1 MSTSRPRPVL
11 MRSLLCLVP
20 LGGAW
25 SAYAQGDEGGRQIEE
40 IVVTAQKR
48 EESLQSLPLAVSAF
62 TGQMLDAK
70 GITNATD
77 LARSTPSMLL
87 IPQNSGN
94 TAFAV
99 QMRGVSQAD
108 TVITADSP
116 VGIYID
122 GVVVSKI
129 SGTLLDFIEPE
140 RIEVLRGPQGTLY
153 GRNSTGGAVNI
164 ISKKPA
170 EEFGLKA
177 QAGFGNYSE
186 QRYKLSVD
194 TGAVSTG
201 AGDLSARISLYSLT
215 QDGFGEDTTTGNDL
229 DSRDRQAGVFA
240 LRWSPTESVTVDY
253 AYDRSK
259 VKEAPPIAQLHAD
272 ASGFLGDFVTNERED
287 KLALSYSLPSETPAP
302 FGIGRSKTDVDSFGH
317 ALTVDWQAGC
327 VGPICNLALKS
338 ITGYREV
345 NDNEPTDFDGTPV
358 RWADFDIYQ
367 NLETFQ
373 QEFQLTGSMDDE
385 RVNFVSGIF
394 YYNEKARTV
403 LPGVFG
409 FGTVRNTP
417 SFKTDNDA
425 FAVYGQFDWRPH
437 IADDRVTFT
446 AGARYN
452 QETKRLKDATTVVDQ
467 PYGAGNGL
475 VLAYVDH
482 VSEDF
487 DNVSPTFTVAYAL
500 TEDVNTYLRW
510 SKGYKSGGFN
520 GRGSTNEQLRTPFED
535 EDLSATELGLK
546 SFLFDR
552 RLQFNVAA
560 YLSDYQNLQ
569 VAKTQA
575 ASNGV
580 GFATVNENIGKIKIA
595 GIEID
600 AIAAVT
606 DALTI
611 DMSYSYTHVDV
622 DEFILCVPNSPSTCV
637 DQNVRNEKVVGLTP
651 EHMVSLGAEYVLGQ
665 IGSGKLSVRVDA
677 YYQSDMLGG
686 GNTLRVHPE
695 KADSGYVED
704 YTLIDARLLL
714 GGINAGQGTLDVSVW
729 GKNLADEDSIRWA
742 NNLTETGLQIAAAR
756 YLDPRTYG
764 IDFIYSF

>member
-1 MSTSRPRPVL
+1 

-25 SAYAQGDEGGRQIEE
+25 SEYALAEEAGRQLDE

-48 EESLQSLPLAVSAF
+48 EESLQNLSLAVSAF
-62 TGQMLDAK
+62 TAQILDAK
-70 GITNATD
+70 GITNATE
-77 LARSTPSMLL
+77 LARSTPSMVLL
-87 IPQNSGN
+87 PQNSGN

-108 TVITADSP
+108 SVITADSP
-116 VGIYID
+116 VGLYID
-122 GVVVSKI
+122 GVLVSKI
-129 SGTLLDFIEPE
+129 SGTLIDFIEPE

-177 QAGFGNYSE
+177 QAGFGNYSS
-186 QRYKLSVD
+186 QKYKVSLD
-194 TGAVSTG
+194 TGAAPLG
-201 AGDLSARISLYSLT
+201 AGDVSARFSLYSLT
-215 QDGFGEDTTTGNDL
+215 QDGFGEDLTTGDDL
-229 DSRDRQAGVFA
+229 DSRDRQAGLVA
-240 LRWSPTESVTVDY
+240 VRWRLDESFTLDY
-253 AYDRSK
+253 AYDRSN
-259 VKEAPPIAQLHAD
+259 VREAPPIAQLHTD
-272 ASGFLGDFVTNERED
+272 GSGYLGSYVTSERED

-302 FGIGRSKTDVDSFGH
+302 LGIGRSDTDVESFGH
-317 ALTVDWQAGC
+317 TLTADWQLGSMGGAS
-327 VGPICNLALKS
+327 NLAIKS

-345 NDNEPTDFDGTPV
+345 DDNEPTDFDGTPI

-367 NLETFQ
+367 TLETFQ
-373 QEFQLTGSMDDE
+373 QEFQFTGSMADE

-394 YYNEKARTV
+394 YYTEEADAV

-417 SFKTDNDA
+417 SFGTDNEA
-425 FAVYGQFDWRPH
+425 FALYGQVDWTPQ
-437 IADDRVTFT
+437 ILDDRLTLT

-452 QETKRLKDATTVVDQ
+452 QETKRLLDATTVVDQ
-467 PYGAGNGL
+467 PVGAGNGL
-475 VLAYVDH
+475 VLAYVDR
-482 VSEDF
+482 VSEDY
-487 DNVSPTFTVAYAL
+487 DNVSPTFTVAYDL
-500 TEDVNTYLRW
+500 SEDISTYLRW

-520 GRGSTNEQLRTPFED
+520 GRGSTNEQLRTPFDD
-535 EDLSATELGLK
+535 EELSATELGLK

-552 RLQFNVAA
+552 RLQLNVAA
-560 YLSDYQNLQ
+560 YLSDYENLQ

-580 GFATVNENIGKIKIA
+580 GFATINENIGKIKIS
-595 GIEID
+595 GIEIE
-600 AIAAVT
+600 ALAAVT
-606 DALTI
+606 DALTV
-611 DMSYSYTHVDV
+611 DLSYSYTHVDV
-622 DEFILCVPNSPSTCV
+622 DEFFVCVPDSPNTCV

-651 EHMVSLGAEYVLGQ
+651 DDLLSVGAQYVLGQ
-665 IGSGKLSVRVDA
+665 IGSGELSARVDV

-686 GNTLRVHPE
+686 GQTLRVHPDD
-695 KADSGYVED
+695 ADPGYVED

-714 GGINAGQGTLDVSVW
+714 GGIDLGDGTLDISIW

-742 NNLTETGLQIAAAR
+742 NNLTETGLKIGVAR

-764 IDFIYSF
+764 VDFIYQL